1 MNKNFLVVFSIIA
14 VVVLIVISTS
24 TIFFARHLRLY
35 DYGPP
40 LGAGLITLAAM
51 LRAAAMKR

>member
-1 MNKNFLVVFSIIA
+1 MNKDFLVVFSIIA

-24 TIFFARHLRLY
+24 TIFFARHLRFY

-40 LGAGLITLAAM
+40 LGAGLVTLAAM

>member
-1 MNKNFLVVFSIIA
+1 MNKDFLVVFSIIA
-14 VVVLIVISTS
+14 AVVLIVISTS
-24 TIFFARHLRLY
+24 TIFFARHLRFY

-51 LRAAAMKR
+51 LRAAMTKR

>member
-1 MNKNFLVVFSIIA
+1 MNKDFLVVFSIIA